1 MTQIKRNYKLVYL
14 GIIAMAIFFS
24 CSKKEDISEIPSI
37 SFESVSPFGNI
48 RQYEDSILFKISYR
62 DGDGD
67 LGENIDSVNNLFLTD
82 SRNNVTY
89 KYRLQE
95 LAPMGAK
102 IPIQGSVNILL
113 TSISLVDPASSS
125 ETTTF
130 SIYLV
135 DRAGN
140 KSNTVTSS
148 VLTIVP

>member
-1 MTQIKRNYKLVYL
+1 MTPIINKSRFVFL
-14 GIIAMAIFFS
+14 GILSLAIFFS
-24 CSKKEDISEIPSI
+24 CSKKEEISNVPSI
-37 SFESVSPFGNI
+37 SFESVSPTGTI
-48 RQYEDSILFKISYR
+48 RQFQDSILFKISYR

-82 SRNNVTY
+82 NRNNVTY

-95 LAPMGAK
+95 LAPLGAK

-113 TSISLVDPASSS
+113 NSISLLDPTASS

-140 KSNTVTSS
+140 TSNTVTSS
-148 VLTIVP
+148 VVTIVP

>member
-1 MTQIKRNYKLVYL
+1 MIQIFRGYKFVFL
-14 GIIAMAIFFS
+14 GVIATAFFFS
-24 CSKKEDISEIPSI
+24 CSKKEEISNVPSI
-37 SFESVSPFGNI
+37 SFESVTPSGTIKQFN
-48 RQYEDSILFKISYR
+48 DSILFKISYR